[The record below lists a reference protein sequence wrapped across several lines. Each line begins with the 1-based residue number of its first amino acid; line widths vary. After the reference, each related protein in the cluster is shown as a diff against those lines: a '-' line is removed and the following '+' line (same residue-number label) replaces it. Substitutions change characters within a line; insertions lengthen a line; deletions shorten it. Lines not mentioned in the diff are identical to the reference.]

1 MVKERTGDSVITLIS
16 DFGDRFA
23 QAQVELAVHA
33 VNPQVK
39 FMLISNEVTPF
50 SILEGAFLLAK
61 SYQFSPRDSIHV
73 AVVDPGVGS
82 ERKGLIIRTQD
93 YWFVGPDN
101 GLLYPAA
108 EDNGI
113 KDVFAIDQERL
124 NLTGLNTFHGRDVF
138 APAAA
143 RLSLGESPLNF
154 ANPVDLASICPYTF
168 EPNQVA
174 HIDWYGNIKLT
185 SLSEQFQ
192 VGDQLSI
199 DLTTGRII
207 IPFCRTFAD
216 VPQGALLAY
225 QGSHGT
231 LELARNLGSAAQ
243 VLQVFVGQKLAINS
257 LAGSL
262 QLERR

>member
-1 MVKERTGDSVITLIS
+1 MIKERIGEPVITLIS

-23 QAQVELAVHA
+23 LAQVELAVHA
-33 VNPQVK
+33 INYQVK
-39 FMLISNEVTPF
+39 FMLVSNEVTPF
-50 SILEGAFLLAK
+50 SVLEGAFLLAK
-61 SYQFSPRDSIHV
+61 SYKFSPRNSIHM

-113 KDVFAIDQERL
+113 EEVFVIDQEEL
-124 NLTGLNTFHGRDVF
+124 NLKKLNTFHGRDVF

-154 ANPVDLASICPYTF
+154 AQLIDEASIYLYNF

-174 HIDWYGNIKLT
+174 HIDSYGNIKLT
-185 SLSEQFQ
+185 SLPERLQ

-199 DLTTGRII
+199 DLVTGRII
-207 IPFCRTFAD
+207 IPYCRTFAD

-243 VLQVFVGQKLAINS
+243 VLQVLVGQKLAINS
-257 LAGSL
+257 
-262 QLERR
+262 

>member
-1 MVKERTGDSVITLIS
+1 MSKERLKNSVITLTA

-23 QAQVELAVHA
+23 QAQMELVVHSI
-33 VNPQVK
+33 NPKARFVV
-39 FMLISNEVTPF
+39 LSNEVTPF

-61 SYQFSPRDSIHV
+61 SYRFSPRHSIHIG
-73 AVVDPGVGS
+73 VVDPGVGS
-82 ERKGLIIRTQD
+82 ERRGLLIKTQN

-108 EDNGI
+108 ESDGI
-113 KDVFAIDQERL
+113 EEAFVLDETRL

-143 RLSLGESPLNF
+143 RLSRGESVINF
-154 ANPVDLASICPYTF
+154 AQAINSVTICPF
-168 EPNQVA
+168 NLEPNQVA
-174 HIDWYGNIKLT
+174 HIDPYGNAKLT
-185 SLSEQFQ
+185 TASEQFRP
-192 VGDQLSI
+192 GDEISI
-199 DLTTGRII
+199 DFTTGRIK

-216 VPQGALLAY
+216 VPSGALLAY

-243 VLQVFVGQKLAINS
+243 ALQLVVGQRLGITAYRQEE
-257 LAGSL
+257 AYG
-262 QLERR
+262 

>member
-1 MVKERTGDSVITLIS
+1 MAQERLGNNLITLTA

-23 QAQVELAVHA
+23 QAQVELAVHTI
-33 VNPQVK
+33 NPDSK
-39 FMLISNEVTPF
+39 FVVVSNEVTPF

-61 SYQFSPRDSIHV
+61 SYRFSPGGTIHIG
-73 AVVDPGVGS
+73 VVDPGVGS
-82 ERKGLIIRTQD
+82 ERKGLLIRSSD

-108 EDNGI
+108 YDNGI
-113 KDVFAIDQERL
+113 EEVFAIIEDRI

-143 RLSLGESPLNF
+143 RLSLGESPLDF
-154 ANPVDLASICPYTF
+154 AQPISKDSIHPLNF

-174 HIDWYGNIKLT
+174 HIDSYGNVKLT
-185 SLSEQFQ
+185 STPEHIKP
-192 VGDQLSI
+192 GDQIGI
-199 DLTTGRII
+199 DLTTGRIT
-207 IPFCRTFAD
+207 IPYCKTFAD
-216 VPQGALLAY
+216 VPKGALLAY

-243 VLQVFVGQKLAINS
+243 T
-257 LAGSL
+257 L
-262 QLERR
+262 QLSIGEKLEIFLRG